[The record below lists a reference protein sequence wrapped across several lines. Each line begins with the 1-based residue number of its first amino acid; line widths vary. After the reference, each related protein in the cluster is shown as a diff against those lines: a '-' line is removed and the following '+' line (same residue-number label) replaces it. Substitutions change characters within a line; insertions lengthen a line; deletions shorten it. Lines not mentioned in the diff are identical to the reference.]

1 VFCDGF
7 ESSAMLSADWKI
19 DNSVATNVVEVVTN
33 KAHTGNNSVHLNFG
47 TASFAT
53 FIDETKGFPNTGYWG
68 RVWYFV
74 MNGTEAG
81 HQVYIEGSTGMNL
94 TNNGVRPLNT
104 QGAGLIA
111 VNVDPGV
118 GGNGETGG
126 TSTVK
131 MPQGV
136 WTCFEWQVTDTAGK
150 GNVSL
155 YMNGGAMP
163 VPGTTA
169 TGVPIPALIEERI
182 GYERYGGGSAG
193 DIWIDDYAIGTTR
206 IGCD

>member
-1 VFCDGF
+1 
-7 ESSAMLSADWKI
+7 MLSANWKI
-19 DNSVATNVVEVVTN
+19 DNSVTTNVVEVVTN
-33 KAHTGNNSVHLNFG
+33 KAHTGSNSVHMSFG

-53 FIDETKGFPNTGYWG
+53 FIDETMGFPNTGYWG

-74 MNGTEAG
+74 MDSGGGG

-94 TNNGVRPLNT
+94 MNNGVRPLNT
-104 QGAGLIA
+104 QGGNIA

-118 GGNGETGG
+118 GGKGESGG
-126 TSTVK
+126 TSAVK
-131 MPQGV
+131 MPEGV
-136 WTCFEWQVTDTAGK
+136 WTCFEWQVTDTGGT

-182 GYERYGGGSAG
+182 GYERYNAGTAG
-193 DIWIDDYAIGTTR
+193 DIWIDDYAIGTAR